1 MSVLASV
8 GFSTPRTLLGW
19 VLFVGLLV
27 FAWWR
32 IARVRRRARDYRDAQ
47 TGDAT
52 ASFSRPGS
60 PGWYPERER
69 PDIGAVLRRPELDFE
84 HQTPRI
90 ASTNTVIA

>member
-1 MSVLASV
+1 VLVLASV

-19 VLFVGLLV
+19 VLFVGLLM

-52 ASFSRPGS
+52 ASFSPPGS
-60 PGWYPERER
+60 PGWYPDANDPTSVRYYDGQNWTSNTKPRE
-69 PDIGAVLRRPELDFE
+69 
-84 HQTPRI
+84 
-90 ASTNTVIA
+90 